1 MSIVLWSVACLA
13 AALMCYGVFMIAED
27 VRKNRRTATA
37 ISRIPIKAP
46 EKKAKKWKPTPD
58 RSCGN
63 GTPRKLARKA
73 AAWALENSKKP
84 VGTDFKGV
92 KA

>member
-1 MSIVLWSVACLA
+1 MKIFLWAVLCLGVAFV
-13 AALMCYGVFMIAED
+13 CYGVFMIAED
-27 VRKNRRTATA
+27 DRKNRRTAA
-37 ISRIPIKAP
+37 SISRVPLKAP

-58 RSCGN
+58 RSFGN

-73 AAWALENSKKP
+73 AAWALANKKP
-84 VGTDFKGV
+84 GGTDFKGA

>member
-1 MSIVLWSVACLA
+1 MSTILWSVACLVSVLA
-13 AALMCYGVFMIAED
+13 CYVVLIAGD
-27 VRKNRRTATA
+27 DRKNRRSGAT
-37 ISRIPIKAP
+37 IDRIPLKAP
-46 EKKAKKWKPTPD
+46 EKKAKKWKPKPD
-58 RSCGN
+58 RSFGN

-73 AAWALENSKKP
+73 AAWALANKKP

>member
-1 MSIVLWSVACLA
+1 MSIILWSVACLA
-13 AALMCYGVFMIAED
+13 AVLACYGVIMIAED

-37 ISRIPIKAP
+37 ISRVPLKAP
-46 EKKAKKWKPTPD
+46 EKKAKKWKPTPH
-58 RSCGN
+58 RSFGN

-73 AAWALENSKKP
+73 AAWAMANKKP